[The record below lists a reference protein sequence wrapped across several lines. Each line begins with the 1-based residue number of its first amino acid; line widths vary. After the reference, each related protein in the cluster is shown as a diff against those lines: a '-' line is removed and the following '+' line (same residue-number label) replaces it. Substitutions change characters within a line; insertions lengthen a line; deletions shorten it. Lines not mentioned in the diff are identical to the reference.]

1 MMCLKLARTSK
12 MTIKELKEWAIRKRK
27 TIERVDDLWF
37 AYNNAIKQDWFLQ
50 QALAIL
56 DNIDELEGK

>member
-1 MMCLKLARTSK
+1 

-27 TIERVDDLWF
+27 TLERVDDLWF
-37 AYNNAIKQDWFLQ
+37 ADNNEIKQDWFLQ

-56 DNIDELEGK
+56 EMIESLR